1 MPGDQLE
8 YSPSGELQTVCTN
21 VTAIDDDL
29 LEDIETYCLTL
40 NSVDPNVIIDSDSAV
55 TCVIIDNINSKWQV
69 VGSAIASLLFGDTQ
83 L

>member
-1 MPGDQLE
+1 ME
-8 YSPSGELQTVCTN
+8 YSPSGELQTVCTD

-55 TCVIIDNINSKWQV
+55 TCVIIDNVNSKWQI